1 MFAGAGV
8 AELLAMKGCGSPVA
22 VCVEAEHDCFERQQW
37 YYEHKMWWY
46 VRACRVRAE
55 REEREFWK
63 KLREATKTLEME
75 KEQRLSLAET
85 DSV

>member
-1 MFAGAGV
+1 MFEGAGV
-8 AELLAMKGCGSPVA
+8 AELLAMKGCGSTVA
-22 VCVEAEHDCFERQQW
+22 VCVEAEHDFFERQQW
-37 YYEHKMWWY
+37 YYEYKMWWY

-75 KEQRLSLAET
+75 KEERLLLAET